1 MVNEEGLEIAVE
13 YCFASNYYPRTAWMV
28 NEILTDIQE
37 DVKSLTLI
45 PGSEGRFEWT
55 VNGEL
60 VFSKAA
66 TDRFPEIDEL
76 KELVYEKL
84 HAV

>member
-1 MVNEEGLEIAVE
+1 MNDEGLEIAVE
-13 YCFASNYYPRTAWMV
+13 YCFACNYYPRTAWMV